1 VLLLGLGTWQVQ
13 RLDWKEGLIA
23 ERNAALAAA
32 PVPLPKTVDDARSL
46 AFHPVRAEG
55 EFLNDREIHLN
66 AQSLKGDAGF
76 HIITPLRLSDGAIVF
91 VDRGFVPTDRRAPAT
106 RQAGEIAG
114 PTVVTGLLR
123 QPEPPGWFT
132 PANEPQKNSWFS
144 IDLPAM
150 TRAAAIESAL
160 PFYIDADKT
169 PVPGGWPQG
178 GQTITD
184 LPNDHLQYAITWYAL
199 ALALVAIYIR
209 FALRRRRSSS

>member
-91 VDRGFVPTDRRAPAT
+91 VVLILGALVVGLAILVEIEFAPPMWVHLLLWTPVVIGGA
-106 RQAGEIAG
+106 IA
-114 PTVVTGLLR
+114 LLR
-123 QPEPPGWFT
+123 PLKAWL
-132 PANEPQKNSWFS
+132 
-144 IDLPAM
+144 IAM
-150 TRAAAIESAL
+150 QYRHHL
-160 PFYIDADKT
+160 LDA
-169 PVPGGWPQG
+169 
-178 GQTITD
+178 
-184 LPNDHLQYAITWYAL
+184 
-199 ALALVAIYIR
+199 
-209 FALRRRRSSS
+209 